1 MIRFE
6 DIVEKVEAAHPDADI
21 DLLRRAYL
29 FSAKEHGDQLRK
41 SGDPYLVHPLEV
53 ANILA
58 ELKLDAITVAVGF
71 LHDVVEDTLTELQT
85 IEQYFGKE
93 IAHLVDGLTKIA
105 SLPASSVEEKQAE
118 NLRKMLLAMVDDV
131 RVILVKL
138 ADRLHNMR
146 TLQYLPLEKRR
157 RIAQETLDLYAPIA
171 HRLGMAKVR
180 SELDNLAFKH
190 LEPEEYA
197 KLDEMVEKKRH
208 ALEPFLEKT
217 ADRIAAELKENKI
230 PIVDIHGRVKR
241 LYSIY
246 RKLKRQK
253 ITLNEV
259 YDLVAVRI
267 VTETV
272 RDCYAA
278 LGVIHQM
285 WPPVPG
291 RFKDWIATP
300 RDNMYQSLH
309 TSVVSEKGQPFEIQ
323 IRTLEMHKIAEEG
336 IAAHWK
342 YKDGGVTAEDPEK
355 FQWLRRLIE
364 WQQEVSDSREF
375 LSDLKMNLYP
385 QDVYAFTPHGKVIE
399 LPRGATPV
407 DFAYAI
413 HTQVGDTCTG
423 AKVNGRIVPLKYQI
437 HNGDVIEIVTLKG
450 HKPSRDW
457 LSFVVTS
464 KARNKVKHYITEA
477 QRLKSVEIG
486 RRLFDKEAERYKLN
500 TKRLLAE
507 GELDRLAPDY
517 GVQRAE
523 DLFAVIGYG
532 KVLPRNV
539 IQRIIPPEQFK
550 DVEERKKPGIKS
562 VVKKVFG
569 FGESR
574 IKVKGIDDILVYR
587 AKCCNPIWGEAI
599 VGYITLGKGVAV
611 HSVRCSNV
619 VNLMV
624 NKERVIDVSWVKD
637 DGHLAYSVTLRVIT
651 ENRQGVLAGITQAIA
666 NIKTDISNARA
677 DVSSSGQGLI
687 DVTVEIIDLKH
698 LERVLSAVKSVEGV
712 IDVERVGAQTKS
724 ELQMT

>member
-6 DIVEKVEAAHPDADI
+6 DIVEKIETAHPDADI
-21 DLLRRAYL
+21 GLLRRAYL
-29 FSAKEHGDQLRK
+29 FSAREHGDQVRK
-41 SGDPYLVHPLEV
+41 SGEPYLVHPLEV

-58 ELKLDAITVAVGF
+58 ELKLDVVTVAVGL
-71 LHDVVEDTLTELQT
+71 LHDVVEDTLTTLEI
-85 IEQYFGKE
+85 IEEYFGKE

-105 SLPASSVEEKQAE
+105 NIPASSVEEKQAE

-157 RIAQETLDLYAPIA
+157 RIAQETLDVYAPIA

-197 KLDEMVEKKRH
+197 KLDEMVEKKR
-208 ALEPFLEKT
+208 AELEPFLEKT
-217 ADRIAAELKENKI
+217 AARIAAELKENKI

-253 ITLNEV
+253 NTLNEV

-267 VTETV
+267 ITDTLK
-272 RDCYAA
+272 DCYAA

-285 WPPVPG
+285 WPPVPE
-291 RFKDWIATP
+291 RFKDWIARP

-309 TSVVSEKGQPFEIQ
+309 TSVIGEKGQPFEIQ
-323 IRTLEMHKIAEEG
+323 IRTVEMHKVAEEG
-336 IAAHWK
+336 IAAHWR
-342 YKDGGVTAEDPEK
+342 YKEGGSSAEDPEQ

-364 WQQEVSDSREF
+364 WQQEVSDSTEF
-375 LSDLKMNLYP
+375 LHDLKMNLYP
-385 QDVYAFTPHGKVIE
+385 KDVYAFTPLGKVIE

-413 HTQVGDTCTG
+413 HTELGNTCTG

-437 HNGDVIEIVTLKG
+437 HNGDVIEITTSPG

-457 LSFVVTS
+457 LSFTVTS
-464 KARNKVKHYITEA
+464 KARGKVKHYITDA
-477 QRLKSVEIG
+477 QRQQSVELG

-500 TKRLLAE
+500 VKKLLSG
-507 GELDRLAPDY
+507 GELDRVAPDY

-523 DLFAVIGYG
+523 DLFAAIGYG

-539 IQRIIPPEQFK
+539 IQKLIPPDQFK
-550 DVEERKKPGIKS
+550 DIDERKKPGIKS
-562 VVKKVFG
+562 VVKKVLG
-569 FGESR
+569 LGESR

-624 NKERVIDVSWVKD
+624 NRERVIDVAWVKD
-637 DGHLAYSVTLRVIT
+637 GGHPAYAVTLRVVT
-651 ENRQGVLAGITQAIA
+651 ENRQGVLADITQAIA

-677 DVSSSGQGLI
+677 SVSSSGQGII
-687 DVTVEIIDLKH
+687 DVTVEIFDLKH
-698 LERVLSAVKSVEGV
+698 LERVMSAVKSVEGV
-712 IDVERVGAQTKS
+712 IDVERVGALTKS
-724 ELQMT
+724 EFQTT